1 MRTLV
6 AAAACACHFWLL
18 GGHLQTKHNVLITTH
33 TAASFATTV
42 GVVGSI
48 HPASSSTALKPDECP
63 RAGRPHRVHF
73 PSMHAVRR
81 EGRGIRIPT
90 PLHEPKAGAV
100 SFSSWRARS
109 ALSGRAG
116 KRQTSDEANLPCDAS
131 TTKEYPLPPRP
142 RPRSRRGRIVVLAV
156 AGESMRLVSPGR

>member
-18 GGHLQTKHNVLITTH
+18 GGHLQTKHNVLVTTH
-33 TAASFATTV
+33 TSASFATTV

-73 PSMHAVRR
+73 PSMRAVRR
-81 EGRGIRIPT
+81 EGGFGFPPHSTNPRQAPCPFLPGARGRPCRV
-90 PLHEPKAGAV
+90 EPANVKPVTKQIYHAM
-100 SFSSWRARS
+100 RAR
-109 ALSGRAG
+109 R
-116 KRQTSDEANLPCDAS
+116 RS
-131 TTKEYPLPPRP
+131 TLYLL
-142 RPRSRRGRIVVLAV
+142 VLALEAAA
-156 AGESMRLVSPGR
+156 AGSWCLPSLVSP